1 MSDNNVNANGA
12 LSNQQ
17 LLDKLKQASD
27 GLLFMSESE
36 YPFEVF
42 VWQSPEKQHG
52 SRELVL
58 SKLNMPPDTKVE
70 FVDLDSFF
78 EVATTEEDW
87 HSVEDK
93 EIVKRYQNL
102 VKVIKENLSDIK
114 VARLGDIDIDVYIV
128 GKTPLNDFAGLAT
141 KVIET

>member
-1 MSDNNVNANGA
+1 MSDNNVNTNGA
-12 LSNQQ
+12 KSNDE
-17 LLDKLKQASD
+17 LLDKLKLASD

-42 VWQSPEKQHG
+42 LWQSKEKQLLNA
-52 SRELVL
+52 EFVL
-58 SKLNMPPDTKVE
+58 SKLNKPYDTKVE

-87 HSVEDK
+87 HSPEDK
-93 EIVKRYQNL
+93 EIVKKYHNL
-102 VKVIKENLSDIK
+102 VKIIKENLSDIK
-114 VARLGDIDIDVYIV
+114 VARLGEIEIDVYIIGRV
-128 GKTPLNDFAGLAT
+128 PSSDLAGLCT

>member
-1 MSDNNVNANGA
+1 MSDNNVNTNGA
-12 LSNQQ
+12 LSNDE
-17 LLDKLKQASD
+17 LLDKLKLASD

-42 VWQSPEKQHG
+42 LWQSKEKQLLNA
-52 SRELVL
+52 EFVL
-58 SKLNMPPDTKVE
+58 SKLNKPSDTKVE

-87 HSVEDK
+87 HSPEDK
-93 EIVKRYQNL
+93 EIVKKYQNL
-102 VKVIKENLSDIK
+102 VKIIKENLSDIK
-114 VARLGDIDIDVYIV
+114 VARLGEIEIDVYIIGRV
-128 GKTPLNDFAGLAT
+128 PSSDLAGLCT

>member
-1 MSDNNVNANGA
+1 MSDNNVNTNGA
-12 LSNQQ
+12 KSNDE
-17 LLDKLKQASD
+17 LLDKLKLASD

-42 VWQSPEKQHG
+42 LWHSKEKQLLNA
-52 SRELVL
+52 EFVL
-58 SKLNMPPDTKVE
+58 SKLNKPSDTKVE

-87 HSVEDK
+87 HSPEDK
-93 EIVKRYQNL
+93 EIVKKYQNL
-102 VKVIKENLSDIK
+102 VKIIKESLSDIK
-114 VARLGDIDIDVYIV
+114 VARLGEIEIDVYIV
-128 GKTPLNDFAGLAT
+128 GKAPSGDLAGLCT